1 MADCQSAPIQVES
14 VCCLLSFHP
23 EEGLHVLQT
32 VNETRPFLWTLTQ
45 MAFHT
50 AAFCQQRVFSFQT
63 PDGEKKTLPAD
74 RFSSCTQPVWK
85 GRKGEKTEMVPD
97 FALKNYTVFY

>member
-1 MADCQSAPIQVES
+1 MYSRLSMKLGPSSGNWNQYADFNPDGFSHCSILPAKS
-14 VCCLLSFHP
+14 FLLSDP
-23 EEGLHVLQT
+23 
-32 VNETRPFLWTLTQ
+32 RW
-45 MAFHT
+45 
-50 AAFCQQRVFSFQT
+50 
-63 PDGEKKTLPAD
+63 EKKTLPAD